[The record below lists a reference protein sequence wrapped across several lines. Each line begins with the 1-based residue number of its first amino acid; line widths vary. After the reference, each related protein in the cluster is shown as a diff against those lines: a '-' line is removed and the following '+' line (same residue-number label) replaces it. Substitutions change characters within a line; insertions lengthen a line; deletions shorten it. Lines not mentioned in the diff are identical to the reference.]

1 MPNLLPEKNKKEIRN
16 EFILRL
22 LVVFFVFVFFAIT
35 IFIISLVPS
44 YNLSVVKKTITLEQ
58 VNSLKESAGI
68 EEDILSAS
76 ILKNENAKVAVL
88 SAVDQ
93 NSASKIIEKILEKR
107 PQGVKIT
114 DIFYEKNDAGEID
127 IVVKGN
133 SSSRNILI
141 GFVEQ
146 LELENRFEKVDFP
159 VSNLVKDESMDFS
172 INIYIK

>member
-16 EFILRL
+16 EFVLRFL
-22 LVVFFVFVFFAIT
+22 IIFFIFTFFSIT
-35 IFIISLVPS
+35 IYVVSLVPS
-44 YNLSVVKKTITLEQ
+44 YNLSVTKKTITVDQ
-58 VNSLKESAGI
+58 VNSFKKSTVI
-68 EEDILSAS
+68 EEEGSPIDV
-76 ILKNENAKVAVL
+76 LKNEKAKV
-88 SAVDQ
+88 SALGLLEQ
-93 NSASKIIEKILEKR
+93 NIASEIIEKILAKK

-114 DIFYEKNDAGEID
+114 DIFYEKNDTGGID

-146 LELENRFEKVDFP
+146 LELEKSFEKIDFP

>member
-44 YNLSVVKKTITLEQ
+44 YNLSFVKKTITLEQ

>member
-16 EFILRL
+16 EFVLRL
-22 LVVFFVFVFFAIT
+22 LIIFFVFIFFTTT
-35 IFIISLVPS
+35 IYVVSLVPS
-44 YNLSVVKKTITLEQ
+44 YNLSITKKTITLEQ
-58 VNSLKESAGI
+58 VNSLKKSASM
-68 EEDILSAS
+68 EEDESS
-76 ILKNENAKVAVL
+76 VGVLKNEKAKVSAL
-88 SAVDQ
+88 SSTESDG
-93 NSASKIIEKILEKR
+93 ASEIIEKILAKK

-114 DIFYEKNDAGEID
+114 DIFYEKNDTGGID

-146 LELENRFEKVDFP
+146 LELEKSFEKIDFP

>member
-114 DIFYEKNDAGEID
+114 DIFYEKNDAGGID

-141 GFVEQ
+141 GFVEK
-146 LELENRFEKVDFP
+146 LELEEDFEKIDFP

>member
-22 LVVFFVFVFFAIT
+22 LIVFFVFTFFTIT
-35 IFIISLVPS
+35 VYAVSLVPS
-44 YNLSVVKKTITLEQ
+44 YNLSVVKKTITMEQ
-58 VNSLKESAGI
+58 VNALKKSTGV
-68 EEDILSAS
+68 EEEGSPVDV
-76 ILKNENAKVAVL
+76 LKNEKAKVVALNLVE
-88 SAVDQ
+88 Q
-93 NSASKIIEKILEKR
+93 NIASEIIEKILAKK
-107 PQGVKIT
+107 PQGVRIT
-114 DIFYEKNDAGEID
+114 DIFYEGGKEV
-127 IVVKGN
+127 VVKGN

>member
-22 LVVFFVFVFFAIT
+22 LVVSFVFVFFAIT
-35 IFIISLVPS
+35 IFVVSLVPS
-44 YNLSVVKKTITLEQ
+44 YNLSIVKKTITLEQ
-58 VNSLKESAGI
+58 VNSLKDSAEI
-68 EEDILSAS
+68 EEKELSAD
-76 ILKNENAKVAVL
+76 ILKNEKAKILAL
-88 SAVDQ
+88 SLTEK

-114 DIFYEKNDAGEID
+114 DIFYEKNDAGGID
-127 IVVKGN
+127 VVVNGN

-141 GFVEQ
+141 GFVEK
-146 LELENRFEKVDFP
+146 LELEEEFEKIDFP